1 MGPIHPV
8 SIVAGAVWACT
19 VLLAISF
26 GGMSASAGI
35 LPKPWM
41 GVGMFCG
48 FINVVLVV
56 VGVCY
61 LPASTPRIVLRL
73 LQLVGMAG
81 AFWSTGTLTRV
92 IYALVV

>member
-8 SIVAGAVWACT
+8 SIVAAAVWSCT

-41 GVGMFCG
+41 GIGMFVG
-48 FINVVLVV
+48 FLNVALVIA
-56 VGVCY
+56 GVCC
-61 LPASTPRIVLRL
+61 LPATTPRIVLRL

-81 AFWSTGTLTRV
+81 AFWSNGTLTRV
-92 IYALVV
+92 IYAAVA